1 MSADLLCLV
10 DILPGELCGR
20 DAQADARDAVD
31 LLHHPT
37 ARQQTHIT
45 ALQLSTIRFH
55 HTVDIRV
62 EKRDFEL
69 RIFTKIR
76 F

>member
-1 MSADLLCLV
+1 MSVNLLCLV

-20 DAQADARDAVD
+20 DTQADTRDAVH

-45 ALQLSTIRFH
+45 ALQLS
-55 HTVDIRV
+55 
-62 EKRDFEL
+62 L
-69 RIFTKIR
+69 A
-76 F
+76 